1 MSDLLW
7 CATLKGAPRTKKNH
21 QQILKNRS
29 GRPFVAPSKDFLLYQ
44 EKCLWQIKTPQ
55 RAISEAANV
64 KAVYYM
70 PDRRRV
76 DLVNLLEATC
86 DILVKAG
93 VLDDDRATIVA
104 AHDGSRVLLDRKN
117 PRVEIEISKF
127 EPVELHSEEEG
138 NWIPVE
144 ARKDGSRVFICP
156 RCQCRIIFAESYY
169 RAEETGIT
177 RCPNCGLKM
186 KG

>member
-1 MSDLLW
+1 MTDLLW

-29 GRPFVAPSKDFLLYQ
+29 GRPFVAPSKEFLVYQ
-44 EKCLWQIKTPQ
+44 EQCLWQIRTPQ
-55 RAISEAANV
+55 RSISEAVNV

-93 VLDDDRATIVA
+93 VLADDCATIVA
-104 AHDGSRVLLDRKN
+104 GHDGSRVKYSKEC
-117 PRVEIEISKF
+117 PRTEIEIT
-127 EPVELHSEEEG
+127 EVNDNDNE
-138 NWIPVE
+138 
-144 ARKDGSRVFICP
+144 
-156 RCQCRIIFAESYY
+156 
-169 RAEETGIT
+169 
-177 RCPNCGLKM
+177 
-186 KG
+186 